1 MPLAQIQTPIASNP
15 EKSGSDFSDDAI
27 NQPAPPEKLP
37 SPHTRETLLA
47 QLQAWGIGCQTH
59 EHPQVFTVAQGQE
72 LHAGL
77 PGAPTKNLFVKD
89 RTGKYWLISA
99 AATARI
105 DLVLLGR
112 LLGAKGR
119 LSFGSADQLFG
130 LLGVLPGAVTAFAL
144 LNDGARRVRFVLD
157 GALLAAP
164 LIQFHP
170 LRNDAT
176 TCISPADLRVFLQ
189 RLGAEWDC
197 VSFLD
202 DEGPQWWKMD

>member
-1 MPLAQIQTPIASNP
+1 MPL
-15 EKSGSDFSDDAI
+15 D
-27 NQPAPPEKLP
+27 QPTPPEKPP

-47 QLQAWGIGCQTH
+47 QLQAWGLVRPTH
-59 EHPQVFTVAQGQE
+59 DHPQVFTVAQGQN
-72 LHAGL
+72 LHAAL

-89 RTGKYWLISA
+89 RAGKYWLISA
-99 AATARI
+99 AAQARI

-112 LLGAKGR
+112 LLGARGR
-119 LSFGSADQLFG
+119 LSFGSADQLMA

-157 GALLAAP
+157 SALLAAP

-176 TCISPADLRVFLQ
+176 TCISPADLRIFLQ
-189 RLGAEWDC
+189 RLGAQWDC
-197 VSFLD
+197 VTFSE
-202 DEGPQWWKMD
+202 DEGPKWRKMD